1 MRNRSIAVALA
12 AGFVLACGGN
22 GDGDNGGEPPA
33 GTNQLTKESGDNQ
46 TGTVNTQ
53 LTNDFCVKVTQSGTA
68 VSGVGVNWST
78 SSGGTLTPPSSNS
91 AASGVAC
98 SKLTLGTSAG
108 AQTAQAA
115 VSGANGSPITFT
127 ATADPGNATTLVKS
141 GGDIQSADINAD
153 LAEPL
158 SVRVTDTFGNGIG
171 GALVTWLVSSG
182 SANLN
187 PVSGNTNSTGLATTT
202 VTVGAA
208 GPIVITA
215 ASAGL
220 TGSPVSFDA
229 TGTTPTPPPSAIT
242 IQVGSGGSTV
252 FSPAVD
258 TVAAGGTVTWNW
270 PVGSAGHSTTST
282 GPTAFVS
289 DPAGISDGPKTYG
302 PITFN
307 TPGTYFYYCIAHG
320 SPGNPPSGM
329 SGTIVVM

>member
-1 MRNRSIAVALA
+1 MRYKSVAVALA
-12 AGFVLACGGN
+12 AGFALACGGN
-22 GDGDNGGEPPA
+22 GDDGGGPPA
-33 GTNQLTKESGDNQ
+33 GTNLLTKESGDNQ
-46 TGTVNTQ
+46 TGIVNTQ
-53 LTNDFCVKVTQSGTA
+53 LANDFCIKVTQSGSA

-78 SSGGTLTPPSSNS
+78 ASGGTFTPPSSNS
-91 AASGVAC
+91 SASGLAC
-98 SKLTLGTSAG
+98 SRFTLGTGAG

-115 VSGANGSPITFT
+115 VSGATGSPITFN
-127 ATADPGNATTLVKS
+127 ATANPGNATTLVKA
-141 GGDIQSADINAD
+141 GGDNQSADINTD
-153 LAEPL
+153 LPEPL

-182 SANLN
+182 SATLN
-187 PVSGNTNSTGLATTT
+187 PISGNTNSTGLATTI
-202 VTVGAA
+202 VTVEVAR
-208 GPIVITA
+208 PIVITA

-220 TGSPVSFDA
+220 TGSPLSFDA
-229 TGTTPTPPPSAIT
+229 TGTTPTPPPTAIT

-282 GPTAFVS
+282 GPTSFVS
-289 DPAGISDGPKTYG
+289 DPAGVSDGPKTYG

-329 SGTIVVM
+329 SGTIVVK